1 MTTIQR
7 RNFFLTVLSFL
18 CFLSCPISYAGDT
31 PGKEEMTELTRLEDS
46 LVVYADSMMKSP
58 LPDDRIDFCVQFT
71 RHLRA
76 ALEIPGSINYP
87 FKKLETKIHI
97 VYPDDKSF
105 RIFNWMIAPAENVR
119 RYYGAIQMNSETP
132 KYFPL
137 RDNTDKMGKDVET
150 ATLSTDQWYGCEI
163 YKIMPQTI
171 QGQKVYLLFGFN
183 SDGPSSNKKIVD
195 VLNVEGPA
203 PVLGAPVFMMPDLKG
218 QRLVRQNRVILEYK
232 KAAQVYL
239 NYDPD
244 KKMIV
249 FNRLA
254 SEITDPNRKN
264 TYIPTGQMDG
274 LRFENDMFV
283 FVKDAI
289 PVLKLQDGQ
298 APIDGVMKGG

>member
-1 MTTIQR
+1 
-7 RNFFLTVLSFL
+7 V
-18 CFLSCPISYAGDT
+18 
-31 PGKEEMTELTRLEDS
+31 
-46 LVVYADSMMKSP
+46 
-58 LPDDRIDFCVQFT
+58 
-71 RHLRA
+71 
-76 ALEIPGSINYP
+76 PGSASYP

-97 VYPDDKSF
+97 IYPEDKSF

-119 RYYGAIQMNSETP
+119 RYYGAIQMNSDAP

-137 RDNTDKMGKDVET
+137 RDNTDKMEKGVET
-150 ATLSTDQWYGCEI
+150 ATLNSDQWYGCEI
-163 YKIMPQTI
+163 YKILTQNI

-195 VLNVEGPA
+195 VLNLEGPT
-203 PVLGAPVFMMPDLKG
+203 PVLGAPIFMVPDLKG
-218 QRLVRQNRVILEYK
+218 QRLVQQNRVILEYK

-239 NYDPD
+239 NYDSD

-249 FNRLA
+249 FSRLA